1 MIMVNCGGSCVEF
14 EDGKRDGKLVMEETL
29 RAMSEVFVGDGR
41 LWVLDLGLK
50 EEDSCVAL
58 TRRRPDSDEWKG
70 KMVKGLRGFVDMW
83 RAYQVAWIARC
94 S

>member
-1 MIMVNCGGSCVEF
+1 MVNCGGSCVES
-14 EDGKRDGKLVMEETL
+14 EDEKRDRKLVTEEPL
-29 RAMSEVFVGDGR
+29 RAMSEVFGGDGG

-58 TRRRPDSDEWKG
+58 TERRPDSDDWKG

-83 RAYQVAWIARC
+83 RAYQGDKRDLQD
-94 S
+94 